1 MANSH
6 AMSLSSRFVSGFKWN
21 LIGQILSV
29 SIGLLL
35 SAVIARGLG
44 PDDYGLYASVVAII
58 AMIPF
63 LVNLGFETII
73 NVRLPVLMINAR
85 EAGTGNIVHF
95 IRSLFFYRL
104 IVSLCACVVLYFF
117 ASEIA
122 GLIHQQNIAGY
133 LRVASICVVFTCLI
147 SLLAM
152 VFTAQLKIML
162 ARILG
167 ATQQIIILLFAFIL
181 LKLGLGIYGVIYA
194 MIIGS
199 ILSFLIYIF
208 FSRRYLF
215 HKSEKF
221 NLSGFYKIGLAA
233 WAIGFVSFALGKQTD
248 IILLNYFGVPSSQVG
263 FYNIAFT
270 FSLMLSFLGIGIGPI
285 SQAIFSES
293 YEKSGTKGLA
303 DSWYIIAKIGILF
316 WFPVFA
322 FALLYVPSIITIIYG
337 EAFSSASGPF
347 RILAGL
353 KMVYVLMNASF
364 AMPVFYLISKKRIGL
379 CLRISAG
386 ILNLIL
392 DIILI
397 PKYGVLGAVYAT
409 GASMALIGILEIGV
423 VIKSIQAR
431 LPLVFYSK
439 IILVFGLALL
449 PTLLIGGETIIPII
463 LKGVIYGISSIM
475 LMWLIKPMEERDKL
489 FVKSA
494 SEPLYQLVRYF

>member
-1 MANSH
+1 MANSQ
-6 AMSLSSRFVSGFKWN
+6 AMSLSTRFVSGFKWN
-21 LIGQILSV
+21 LIGQVLSV

-44 PDDYGLYASVVAII
+44 PDDYGLYASVLAII
-58 AMIPF
+58 GMVPF
-63 LVNLGFETII
+63 LISLGFETII
-73 NVRLPVLMINAR
+73 NVRLPALMIKSQ
-85 EAGTGNIVHF
+85 ETGTGNIVHF
-95 IRSLFFYRL
+95 IRSLFSYRL
-104 IVSLCACVVLYFF
+104 IVSLCAGVVLYFF

-133 LRVASICVVFTCLI
+133 LRVASICVVFTGLI
-147 SLLAM
+147 SLLGM

-162 ARILG
+162 ARMLG
-167 ATQQIIILLFAFIL
+167 VTQQIIILLFAFIL

-194 MIIGS
+194 TIIS
-199 ILSFLIYIF
+199 LILSFLIYIF

-215 HKSEKF
+215 YKSEKF
-221 NLSGFYKIGLAA
+221 DLSGFYRIGLAA

-263 FYNIAFT
+263 FYNIAFG
-270 FSLMLSFLGIGIGPI
+270 FSLMLGFLGNGLGPI
-285 SQAIFSES
+285 FQAIFSET
-293 YEKSGTKGLA
+293 YGKGGAKGLA
-303 DSWYIIAKIGILF
+303 DSWYIIAKIGFLT

-322 FALLYVPSIITIIYG
+322 FALLYAPSIITIIFG
-337 EAFSSASGPF
+337 GDFRLASGPF
-347 RILAGL
+347 QILVTFNL
-353 KMVYVLMNASF
+353 VYALLNASF
-364 AMPVFYLISKKRIGL
+364 AMPVFYLINKKRIGL

-397 PKYGVLGAVYAT
+397 PKYGMLGAVYAT

-423 VIKSIQAR
+423 VIKNIQAR

-463 LKGVIYGISSIM
+463 LKGVVYGISGII
-475 LMWLIKPMEERDKL
+475 LMWLLKPMEERDKL

-494 SEPLYQLVRYF
+494 SEPLYQVVRYF